1 MHDIGEIVL
10 SKGILI
16 NGNYNYF
23 GPIIILG
30 KENNNYYGL
39 KFSSYGKKSDFNKML
54 RVDVFSKKYN
64 LRRLSVLD
72 FRDVLVFNN
81 EDIDKVLSKVS
92 NEKLNSIMETIYFIL
107 KELRR
112 KNFDKYYDSSLNA
125 IMDIDT
131 YNPTYLKGDILKHHN
146 HFLTVINSNKGIL
159 KCYKTFDR
167 GKKKYSFQTGDNRSF
182 NIRYDS
188 EVDINLSDI
197 KKNSLRVMTSKYFM
211 NYVEATKYAY
221 CNNNLKDITSMTFN
235 TDNNYD
241 GIKLNE
247 DYNEAIY
254 YDMNNELFKIK
265 NNIIKIKKKRFN
277 KR

>member
-10 SKGILI
+10 SNGILI

-30 KENNNYYGL
+30 KENNNFYGL

>member
-10 SKGILI
+10 GSGVLI
-16 NGNYNYF
+16 NRDYNYF
-23 GPIIILG
+23 GPIIILKQEG
-30 KENNNYYGL
+30 NKYYGL

-131 YNPTYLKGDILKHHN
+131 YNPTYLKGDILKN
-146 HFLTVINSNKGIL
+146 
-159 KCYKTFDR
+159 C
-167 GKKKYSFQTGDNRSF
+167 
-182 NIRYDS
+182 
-188 EVDINLSDI
+188 
-197 KKNSLRVMTSKYFM
+197 
-211 NYVEATKYAY
+211 
-221 CNNNLKDITSMTFN
+221 
-235 TDNNYD
+235 
-241 GIKLNE
+241 
-247 DYNEAIY
+247 
-254 YDMNNELFKIK
+254 
-265 NNIIKIKKKRFN
+265 
-277 KR
+277 

>member
-10 SKGILI
+10 GSGVLI
-16 NGNYNYF
+16 NRDYNYF
-23 GPIIILG
+23 GPIIILKQEG
-30 KENNNYYGL
+30 NKYYGL

-265 NNIIKIKKKRFN
+265 NNIIKIKRKRFN

>member
-10 SKGILI
+10 GSGMLI
-16 NGNYNYF
+16 NRDYNYF
-23 GPIIILG
+23 GPIIILKQEG
-30 KENNNYYGL
+30 NKYYGL
-39 KFSSYGKKSDFNKML
+39 KFSSYDKKSDFNKML

-182 NIRYDS
+182 NIRYDN

-197 KKNSLRVMTSKYFM
+197 KENSLRVMTSKYFM

-265 NNIIKIKKKRFN
+265 NNIIKIKRKRFN

>member
-265 NNIIKIKKKRFN
+265 NNIIKIKRKRFN